1 MKTREKRRKRE
12 KNGGVRLVVRVAIC
26 SVLRL
31 VFICMITGM
40 LGAMDITLSD
50 WQFWIISCS
59 AIGLYVCGMV
69 LGKAML

>member
-1 MKTREKRRKRE
+1 MAK
-12 KNGGVRLVVRVAIC
+12 VAIC

-31 VFICMITGM
+31 VLICMITGT

-50 WQFWIISCS
+50 WQFWVIFCG